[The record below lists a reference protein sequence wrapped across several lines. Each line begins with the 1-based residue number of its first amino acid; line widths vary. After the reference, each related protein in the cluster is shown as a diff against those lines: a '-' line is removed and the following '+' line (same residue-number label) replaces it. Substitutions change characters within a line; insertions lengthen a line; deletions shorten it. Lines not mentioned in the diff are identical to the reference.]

1 MHKRLNEHFIFE
13 INVSNSC
20 FCVPVFVWMVAKQSG
35 FISFLTFLV
44 QCWIVLSIFVAYL
57 FWIITSFYFSLFL
70 SFSIPIFPCG
80 SFVLQMP
87 HQIFGW
93 DYFVLTG
100 FGAYAEVDILD
111 SCLDDEAGADGAG
124 FGAVDGVVA
133 GVDAG

>member
-57 FWIITSFYFSLFL
+57 FWIITSFYFSLFFSLFL

-87 HQIFGW
+87 HQILGW
-93 DYFVLTG
+93 DYFVLAG

-111 SCLDDEAGADGAG
+111 SGLDDEAGA
-124 FGAVDGVVA
+124 
-133 GVDAG
+133 

>member
-1 MHKRLNEHFIFE
+1 MHKKLNEHFIFE

-87 HQIFGW
+87 HQILGW
-93 DYFVLTG
+93 DYFVLAG

-111 SCLDDEAGADGAG
+111 SGLDDEAGA
-124 FGAVDGVVA
+124 
-133 GVDAG
+133 

>member
-1 MHKRLNEHFIFE
+1 MNTLLLLLRACLSLDSSKTERIHILFDIF
-13 INVSNSC
+13 
-20 FCVPVFVWMVAKQSG
+20 F
-35 FISFLTFLV
+35 V

-87 HQIFGW
+87 HQILGW
-93 DYFVLTG
+93 DYFVLAG

-111 SCLDDEAGADGAG
+111 SGLDDEAGA
-124 FGAVDGVVA
+124 
-133 GVDAG
+133 